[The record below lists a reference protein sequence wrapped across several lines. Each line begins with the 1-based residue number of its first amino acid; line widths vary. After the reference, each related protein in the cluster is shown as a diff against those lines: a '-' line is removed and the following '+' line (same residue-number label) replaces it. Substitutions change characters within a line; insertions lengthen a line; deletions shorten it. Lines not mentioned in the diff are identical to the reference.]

1 VCSII
6 AAQLSL
12 KKNCYICELEKAGS
26 GIFRSR
32 YWTIDNPDNFKIK
45 GLLFVRLRRHAEE
58 LDKLKTTELESLG
71 ITLKKAVVK
80 SREASKAS
88 KITMMRLGLKDP
100 HFHFWV
106 VPKTPQTEKTLETI
120 RNSFKKMR
128 LKYAVS

>member
-1 VCSII
+1 M
-6 AAQLSL
+6 SL
-12 KKNCYICELEKAGS
+12 NKDCYICGLEKAGS

-58 LDKLKTTELESLG
+58 LDKLKTTELKTLG
-71 ITLKKAVVK
+71 LTLKRAVAK
-80 SREASKAS
+80 SREISKAS

-106 VPKTPQTEKTLETI
+106 MPKTSQTEKTLETI
-120 RNSFKKMR
+120 RSSFKKMR
-128 LKYAVS
+128 QKYAVS